1 MRGVRRMSA
10 ALLAALLLT
19 GVMIVPA
26 HAQSP
31 AQQAEGD
38 YTVRAQFRSRT
49 FTTLAAAMP
58 GVILRL
64 PVREGDQLAANA
76 LVAVMDCAA
85 QQAGKKVVEARLAG
99 TQAKSRVNERL
110 TELNMASV
118 LETELAKA
126 EEAQT
131 RAELAAIDV
140 TLRKCEV
147 RAPFA
152 GTVVAQAARA
162 HQYVREGEPLIELY
176 DTSSL
181 EVELI
186 VASRWLE
193 WLRPGA
199 VFTIS
204 VDELRKPVR
213 AVVDRFGGRVDPVS
227 QTVRLIGRVEGEHRD
242 LLPGMS
248 GLAQFQRGR

>member
-1 MRGVRRMSA
+1 MTRIRRMSA
-10 ALLAALLLT
+10 ALLLAAAMMTGAALAQ
-19 GVMIVPA
+19 VP
-26 HAQSP
+26 QG
-31 AQQAEGD
+31 EGD
-38 YTVRAQFRSRT
+38 YTVRAQLRSRT

-58 GVILRL
+58 GVILRM

-76 LVAVMDCAA
+76 LVAVMDCAV
-85 QQAGKKVVEARLAG
+85 QQAGKKVVEARLTGA
-99 TQAKSRVNERL
+99 QAKSRVNERL

-118 LETELAKA
+118 LESELAKA
-126 EEAQT
+126 EEAQA
-131 RAELAAIDV
+131 RAELYAIDV

-162 HQYVREGEPLIELY
+162 HQFVREGEPLIELY
-176 DTSSL
+176 DTASL

-199 VFTIS
+199 AFTIT

-248 GLAQFQRGR
+248 GLAQFQRAR